1 MIPGSTPEP
10 AALPPASTVRQP
22 TKAARLQ
29 RALASFACRRC
40 GRCCEGA
47 GLVHVKAEEVD
58 AMAAALGLDPYEFT
72 ARYARLSANRRDLL
86 LHDREDGA
94 CILLSA
100 AGECRVQAA
109 KPQQCRDFPYTWN
122 YPGYEERCEGMRT
135 ALGGLCEN
143 GGVGVQ
149 DVNR

>member
-1 MIPGSTPEP
+1 MSSDSTPEP
-10 AALPPASTVRQP
+10 AAMPPVSVTLQP
-22 TKAARLQ
+22 TKSARLQ
-29 RALASFACRRC
+29 HALARFTCRRC

-58 AMAAALGLDPYEFT
+58 TMAAALGLDPYEFT

-100 AGECRVQAA
+100 AGECRVQSA
-109 KPQQCRDFPYTWN
+109 KPQQCREFPYTWN
-122 YPGYEERCEGMRT
+122 YPGYEDRCEGMRA
-135 ALGGLCEN
+135 ALDSLGEST
-143 GGVGVQ
+143 
-149 DVNR
+149 